1 MRFQAGDKTDI
12 DHCLGL
18 THEFLRCRDA
28 FREFEHFA
36 TVAVLKG
43 EAPLLSYQ
51 KYNAYSAFIHHL
63 YEFIRGA
70 HAREALNTK
79 ITDRKLTSAE
89 RAKLDEDYVSAHV
102 QRLLTNR
109 RAAIR
114 NGSAASWENDIS
126 YYPEEV
132 PREFAREFRKYRN
145 LTHAHVS
152 HERAS
157 KINPSDFFAKYH
169 KYIYLL
175 YRDCS
180 WWEPRGQQFPDFNQI
195 TTFGI

>member
-1 MRFQAGDKTDI
+1 MKFKVGDKTDA
-12 DHCLGL
+12 DHCCAL

-28 FREFEHFA
+28 FKEFEQFA
-36 TVAVLKG
+36 TIAVLKG
-43 EAPLLSYQ
+43 QTPLLSYR

-70 HAREALNTK
+70 HARDAQNTK
-79 ITDRKLTSAE
+79 ITDKKLTRAE
-89 RAKLDEDYVSAHV
+89 RAKLDEDYIASHV
-102 QRLLTNR
+102 QRLLTKR
-109 RAAIR
+109 RTAIQ
-114 NGSAASWENDIS
+114 NGTAPLWENDIS
-126 YYPEEV
+126 YYPEKV
-132 PREFAREFRKYRN
+132 PPEFAKEFRRHRN

-157 KINPSDFFAKYH
+157 KINLSDFFAKYH

-180 WWEPRGQQFPDFNQI
+180 WWEPRDQQFPDLKQI
-195 TTFGI
+195 TTFTI